1 MILYLDTSALVKLYT
16 DEASAGIVRGAA
28 NQASVVACHDI
39 GYVEARAALARKHRD
54 KDLDNEALARCKAKL
69 DDDWRQFHVVAVT
82 VQLLRVAADLAES
95 YGLRAYDSIHLAA
108 AEAVQRLAG
117 VDAEFRFAVFDGG
130 LRKAAFAH
138 GLLVL
143 D

>member
-1 MILYLDTSALVKLYT
+1 M
-16 DEASAGIVRGAA
+16 
-28 NQASVVACHDI
+28 
-39 GYVEARAALARKHRD
+39 
-54 KDLDNEALARCKAKL
+54 
-69 DDDWRQFHVVAVT
+69 
-82 VQLLRVAADLAES
+82 AES

-117 VDAEFRFAVFDGG
+117 ADADFRFAVFDGD

>member
-16 DEASAGIVRGAA
+16 DEISSGLVRSAA

-54 KDLDNEALARCKAKL
+54 KDLDEEALARCKAKL
-69 DDDWRQFHVVAVT
+69 DDDWGQFYVVGVT

-108 AEAVQRLAG
+108 AEAVQRVAG
-117 VDAEFRFAVFDGG
+117 ADADFRFAVFDGD